1 MRLTRILLAS
11 IAVAAIGSSAFAGDA
26 STKTRIKPLKVEKS
40 TQAPVSLGL
49 GGLGAG
55 DVGLAVIGGVIA
67 IAVISSSTSG
77 T

>member
-1 MRLTRILLAS
+1 MKKLTTLIAATAMAGSLAGG
-11 IAVAAIGSSAFAGDA
+11 AMAGQD
-26 STKTRIKPLKVEKS
+26 TIKPLIKKS

-55 DVGLAVIGGVIA
+55 ASAAVVIGGIVLTVVVVQA
-67 IAVISSSTSG
+67 TSG